1 MKIIGLTGG
10 IASGKNFVAEILAK
24 KDAAIFDADK
34 EVHKLLES
42 DKSTI
47 LEVSKKFSQS
57 FIDKKI
63 NRKILGEIVF
73 SDAKKLKILEKII
86 HPKIR
91 KNHLEFLKAAKK
103 SAKKIA
109 VLNIP
114 LLLEKEGYECD
125 IIVAVIASKAL
136 QKKRFLARCKKQNP
150 KNFTKEKKNL
160 AEKFEQIYSKQANNS
175 ERKKAADFVINN
187 NLSKVDTARQVKEI
201 LNVVNALII
210 PHQSHS

>member
-73 SDAKKLKILEKII
+73 SPGEKGAKKLKILEKII

-91 KNHLEFLKAAKK
+91 KNHLEFLTPTTPWSG
-103 SAKKIA
+103 SAKE
-109 VLNIP
+109 VLP
-114 LLLEKEGYECD
+114 
-125 IIVAVIASKAL
+125 
-136 QKKRFLARCKKQNP
+136 
-150 KNFTKEKKNL
+150 
-160 AEKFEQIYSKQANNS
+160 
-175 ERKKAADFVINN
+175 
-187 NLSKVDTARQVKEI
+187 
-201 LNVVNALII
+201 
-210 PHQSHS
+210 